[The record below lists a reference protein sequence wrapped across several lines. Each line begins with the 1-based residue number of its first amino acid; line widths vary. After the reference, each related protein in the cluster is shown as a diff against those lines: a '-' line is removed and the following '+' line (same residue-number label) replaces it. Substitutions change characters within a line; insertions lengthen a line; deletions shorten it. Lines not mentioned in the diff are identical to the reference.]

1 MRFPSLVPAFVLTL
15 AVALAAPAAA
25 QSFQTKAGQAI
36 LVDHSTGTV
45 LYQKNADERIPPASL
60 AKLMTMEVVF
70 DQLSQGRI
78 SLDETFPI
86 SEKAWREGGSESG
99 GSTMFARLNSEVPV
113 ADLIRGVIIQSGND
127 ASIALAEGVAGTEE
141 SFVRLMNERAA
152 EIGMRDSTFRN
163 VTGLTDPEQL
173 VTLRDMV
180 ALARHLFDTYPDF
193 YRLYS
198 EREFT
203 WNGIRQPN
211 RNPLLGDTRL
221 GVDGLKTGFTDASG
235 YALVAS
241 AENGGERLF
250 MAVSGLESSR
260 DRERESRA
268 LLTWGTRQF
277 DRERLFEPGEVVAN
291 ARVYGGTQR
300 TVPLAAEGAIDIF
313 LPLAGRDDMEARAVY
328 DGPIRAPIRRGDAV
342 GVLRVTR
349 GDEVTQETPL
359 VAAEDVPVGPI
370 YLRALDAAQEAVTF
384 WR

>member
-1 MRFPSLVPAFVLTL
+1 MRATARLITTL
-15 AVALAAPAAA
+15 AFALLPTLALAQA
-25 QSFQTKAGQAI
+25 FTTKAGQAI

-45 LYQKNADERIPPASL
+45 LYQKNADEPIPPASL

-70 DQLSQGRI
+70 DQLSSGRI
-78 SLDETFPI
+78 ALDDTFPI
-86 SEKAWREGGSESG
+86 SEKAWREGGSNSG
-99 GSTMFARLNSEVPV
+99 GSTMFAKLNSDV
-113 ADLIRGVIIQSGND
+113 AVEDLIRGVIIQSGND
-127 ASIALAEGVAGTEE
+127 ASIALAEGIAGTEE
-141 SFVRLMNERAA
+141 AFVRLMNERAEA
-152 EIGMRDSTFRN
+152 IGMEDSTFRN
-163 VTGLTDPEQL
+163 ATGLPDDEQL

-180 ALARHLFDTYPDF
+180 MLARHLFETYPDF
-193 YRLYS
+193 YELYS
-198 EREFT
+198 VPEFT

-241 AENGGERLF
+241 AANEGERLF
-250 MAVSGLESSR
+250 MAVSGLESAR

-300 TVPLAAEGAIDIF
+300 TVPLAAEGAVDIF
-313 LPLAGRDDMEARAVY
+313 LPLAGRDELEARAVY
-328 DGPIRAPIRRGDAV
+328 EGPLAAPIRAGDAV

-359 VAAEDVPVGPI
+359 IAAEDVPVGGLH
-370 YLRALDAAQEAVTF
+370 LRALDAAQEAVTF